1 MEAACRAPF
10 LGAAE
15 RDQGGLHAELHTWGP
30 QSMIQR
36 GLHAELHMWGPQS
49 VIQVGLHAELH
60 AWGPQSVI
68 QGGLRAALHTRGP
81 HSVIQRGT
89 ACRAPYVGAA
99 ECDTRGLHA
108 HVELHTW
115 GLQSTDGSSFGKI
128 MI

>member
-1 MEAACRAPF
+1 MATRRPEYEYDTREAACRAPY

-15 RDQGGLHAELHTWGP
+15 RDQG
-30 QSMIQR
+30 
-36 GLHAELHMWGPQS
+36 
-49 VIQVGLHAELH
+49 GLHAELH

-68 QGGLRAALHTRGP
+68 QGGLRAALHTWGP